1 MEGSENPNEK
11 DVCSSV
17 EAVLFMSTE
26 PLKIERIAGIIGI
39 GSIGVVKKGIEQ
51 LKRKYDEMNSA
62 VQVVDD
68 NGLYSMQVRDEFLG
82 IASKISKFTELS
94 KGELKT
100 LAYIAKKEDK
110 TGVLQ
115 SSVVRTLGSN
125 AYAHIHSLAE
135 KGFIKGMKKG
145 RTKLLN
151 TTRKFRE
158 YFKVEKI

>member
-1 MEGSENPNEK
+1 MDESKGGNR
-11 DVCSSV
+11 DVCGGV

-26 PLKIERIAGIIGI
+26 PLKIKQIANIIGI
-39 GSIGVVKKGIEQ
+39 GSIGIVKKGIEQ
-51 LKRKYDEMNSA
+51 LKQKYDHMNSA
-62 VQVVDD
+62 VQVVED
-68 NGLYSMQVRDEFLG
+68 NGFYSMQVRDEFLD

-94 KGELKT
+94 KSELKT
-100 LAYIAKKEDK
+100 LAYIAKKEGK

-125 AYAHIHSLAE
+125 AYAHIHSLIE
-135 KGFIKGMKKG
+135 KGFIKGMKNG

-158 YFKVEKI
+158 YFKVENI